1 MTTAL
6 VFGTG
11 AIGGFYGSLL
21 AQQGV
26 QVSVVCRSD
35 YSHIKQHGF
44 QINSHELGQW
54 SFQPAQTFNST
65 AAVKTPVDYLLVCTK
80 VLENLDRVKLIK
92 PAVGI
97 KTTIVLIQNGIAIE
111 DEIIAAFPDNEVVS
125 GLAFICSNRIS
136 PGEIEHL
143 AYGRLTLGNLPS
155 GFSEKTRC
163 LATFFNDAGIDCQL
177 SESITTAR
185 WQKCI
190 WNAPFNPLSVL
201 SGGLSTQTILQTQ
214 EPLIRAIMQ
223 EVFTIA
229 TALGHRLPEDIIET
243 NINHTQQMPPYKTSM
258 LLDYQAGRPMEIN
271 AILGN
276 AIKAAAHT
284 NTECPHLKTLF
295 ALLQLTELTEPVK
308 RSETPRASQNTLG

>member
-6 VFGTG
+6 IFGTG

-21 AQQGV
+21 AQQGL

-44 QINSHELGQW
+44 QIYSHELGQW
-54 SFQPAQTFNST
+54 SFQPEQTFNST
-65 AAVKTPVDYLLVCTK
+65 ATVKTPVDYLLVCTK
-80 VLENLDRVKLIK
+80 VLDNLDRVKLIK
-92 PAVGI
+92 PAVSQ

-125 GLAFICSNRIS
+125 GLAFICCNRIHH
-136 PGEIEHL
+136 GEIEHL
-143 AYGRLTLGNLPS
+143 AYGQLTLGNVPS
-155 GFSEKTRC
+155 GFSEKTRR

-177 SESITTAR
+177 SESITTKR

-201 SGGLSTQTILQTQ
+201 AGGLSTQTILQTQ
-214 EPLIRAIMQ
+214 EPLVRAIMQ

-229 TALGHRLPEDIIET
+229 KTLGHHLPEDIIET
-243 NINHTQQMPPYKTSM
+243 NINHTRQMPPYKTSM
-258 LLDYQAGRPMEIN
+258 LLDFEACRPMEID

-276 AIKAAAHT
+276 TINAASHT
-284 NTECPHLKTLF
+284 HTPCPHLEMLY
-295 ALLQLTELTEPVK
+295 ALLQLQQLTEPHK
-308 RSETPRASQNTLG
+308 NNSSSQK

>member
-6 VFGTG
+6 VIGTG

-35 YSHIKQHGF
+35 YAHIKQHGF
-44 QINSHELGQW
+44 QINSHELGRW
-54 SFQPAQTFNST
+54 TFQPEHTFNS
-65 AAVKTPVDYLLVCTK
+65 ALDVKAPPDYLLVCTK
-80 VLENLDRVKLIK
+80 VLDILDRAKLIK
-92 PAVGI
+92 PAVGEN
-97 KTTIVLIQNGIAIE
+97 TTIVLIQNGIAIE
-111 DEIIAAFPDNEVVS
+111 DEIITAFPDNEVVS

-136 PGEIEHL
+136 HGEIEHL

-155 GFSEKTRC
+155 GFSEKTRR

-201 SGGLSTQTILQTQ
+201 SGGLSTQPILQPQ

-223 EVFTIA
+223 EVFSIA
-229 TALGHRLPEDIIET
+229 KALGHRLPEDIIET
-243 NINHTQQMPPYKTSM
+243 NINHTQHMPPYKTSM

-276 AIKAAAHT
+276 TIKAAAHT

-308 RSETPRASQNTLG
+308 CAQTP

>member
-21 AQQGV
+21 ARQGL

-35 YSHIKQHGF
+35 YPHIKQHGF

-54 SFQPAQTFNST
+54 PFQPEQTFNST
-65 AAVKTPVDYLLVCTK
+65 PAVKTPVDYLLVCTK
-80 VLENLDRVKLIK
+80 VLDTLDRVKLIK
-92 PAVGI
+92 PAVS
-97 KTTIVLIQNGIAIE
+97 KATTIVLIQNGIAIE

-136 PGEIEHL
+136 HGEIEHL
-143 AYGRLTLGNLPS
+143 AYGRLTLGNAPR
-155 GFSEKTRC
+155 GYSEKTQQ
-163 LATFFNDAGIDCQL
+163 LVTLFQNAGIDCQL

-214 EPLIRAIMQ
+214 EPLVRAIMQ

-229 TALGHRLPEDIIET
+229 KALGHRLPNDIIDT
-243 NINHTQQMPPYKTSM
+243 NINNTHQMPPYKTSM

-276 AIKAAAHT
+276 TIKAASHT
-284 NTECPHLKTLF
+284 NTECPYLKTLF
-295 ALLQLTELTEPVK
+295 SLLQLKELTEPVK
-308 RSETPRASQNTLG
+308 SSDTP

>member
-6 VFGTG
+6 VIGTG

-35 YSHIKQHGF
+35 YAHIKQHGF
-44 QINSHELGQW
+44 QINSHELGRW
-54 SFQPAQTFNST
+54 TFQPEHTFNS
-65 AAVKTPVDYLLVCTK
+65 ALDVKAPPDYLLVCTK
-80 VLENLDRVKLIK
+80 VLDILDRAKLIK
-92 PAVGI
+92 PAVGEN
-97 KTTIVLIQNGIAIE
+97 TTIVLIQNGIAIE
-111 DEIIAAFPDNEVVS
+111 DEIITAFPDNEVVS

-136 PGEIEHL
+136 HGEIEHL

-155 GFSEKTRC
+155 GFSDKTRC

-223 EVFTIA
+223 EVFSIA
-229 TALGHRLPEDIIET
+229 KALGHRLPEDIIET
-243 NINHTQQMPPYKTSM
+243 NLHQTQKMPPYKTSM

-276 AIKAAAHT
+276 TIKAASHR
-284 NTECPHLKTLF
+284 NTDCPHLKTLF

-308 RSETPRASQNTLG
+308 CAQTP

>member
-6 VFGTG
+6 IFGTG

-21 AQQGV
+21 AQQGL

-54 SFQPAQTFNST
+54 SFQPEQTFNST
-65 AAVKTPVDYLLVCTK
+65 ATVKTPVDYLLVCTK
-80 VLENLDRVKLIK
+80 VLDNLDRVKLIK

-97 KTTIVLIQNGIAIE
+97 NTTIVLIQNGIAIE
-111 DEIIAAFPDNEVVS
+111 DEIIAAFPNNEVVS
-125 GLAFICSNRIS
+125 GLAFICCNRIHH
-136 PGEIEHL
+136 GEIEHL

-155 GFSEKTRC
+155 GFSEKTRR

-177 SESITTAR
+177 SEAITTAR

-229 TALGHRLPEDIIET
+229 TALD
-243 NINHTQQMPPYKTSM
+243 TQQMPPYKTSM

-276 AIKAAAHT
+276 TIKAASHT

-308 RSETPRASQNTLG
+308 RSETPWPNQNTLG